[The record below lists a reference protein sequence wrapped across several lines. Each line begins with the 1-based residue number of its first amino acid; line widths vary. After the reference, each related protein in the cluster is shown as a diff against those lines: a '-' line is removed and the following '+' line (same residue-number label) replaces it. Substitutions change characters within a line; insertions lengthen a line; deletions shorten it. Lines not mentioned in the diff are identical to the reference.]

1 MTPRERSKRV
11 SASRVAA
18 SVDAKGIYTA
28 PAAARLLGETPAKI
42 RRWAFGYRRQGEQR
56 PSAIATDVA
65 ALGGVRILTFLE
77 LVELMFIQSLL
88 GTGLSW
94 PKVREASRVAA
105 RLLKNERHPFATKR
119 WFADAA
125 ALYLQLGQ
133 EHNEELLIEVAGHAQ
148 LAMQPVLRPYLTQL
162 EFGATGVAQRWFPRG
177 PTAPIVVDPQ
187 RAFGMP
193 VISRGGVPTETIA
206 ALYRAGDSI
215 ETIATWYRLDEAEVA
230 AAVEFEKSLSRAA

>member
-1 MTPRERSKRV
+1 MTPRERSKRPR
-11 SASRVAA
+11 ASRVAA

-42 RRWAFGYRRQGEQR
+42 RRWAFGYRRHGVER
-56 PSAIATDVA
+56 PPAITTDVA
-65 ALGGVRILTFLE
+65 ALDGVRILTFLE
-77 LVELMFIQSLL
+77 LVELMFIQGLL
-88 GTGLSW
+88 ATGLSW

-105 RLLKNERHPFATKR
+105 DLLEKERHPFATKR

-148 LAMQPVLRPYLTQL
+148 LAMPSVLRPYLTQL
-162 EFGATGVAQRWFPRG
+162 EFGASGLAQRWFPRG
-177 PTAPIVVDPQ
+177 PTIPIVVDPQ

-193 VISRGGVPTETIA
+193 VTARGGVPTETIA
-206 ALYRAGDSI
+206 ALHRAGDPI
-215 ETIATWYRLDEAEVA
+215 EAIAAWYRLDEAEVA
-230 AAVEFEKSLSRAA
+230 AAVEFEKSLPRAA